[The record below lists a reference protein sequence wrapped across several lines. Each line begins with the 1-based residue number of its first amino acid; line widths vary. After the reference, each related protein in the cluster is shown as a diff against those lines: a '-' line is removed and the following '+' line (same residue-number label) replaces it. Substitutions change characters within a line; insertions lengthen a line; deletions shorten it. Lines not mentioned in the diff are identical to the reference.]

1 MKRAQGERSRGSR
14 PGRGLSLDRIVT
26 ATLELV
32 DEQGIGAA
40 TMRAVSSRLEV
51 RSMSLYRYVQDRD
64 ELFDAVVE
72 RIVSELADDPE
83 VQPRPVDGWRPY
95 LAGMAHGV
103 RRYARAHPHAFPL
116 VATRPPAAPW
126 VNPPLRSLRW
136 VEAMLRGLAGEG
148 FSDEQ
153 VLFTYRTFNGFLLG
167 YLLLETSAMT
177 LRDPKPGDGSF
188 TATDTVPA
196 MAASPPGRRRR
207 SGSRRPEPGPLRRAA
222 GGGGGCRRP
231 RELIDPADKIDAGRF
246 PTVYRLA
253 TGLAEDRWEE
263 EFETGLEHMLD
274 RIAMLV
280 DGGPRRPSGAEVTPV
295 SRGALRRRRCLAV
308 RAAVCPARGP
318 VWPPVP
324 AAALPE
330 VRADLAASASAA
342 GRRHGRAHETTGP
355 LGHTAAEV
363 RPAAAGLCGTVP
375 GVSWARR
382 ERPPRKVDI
391 VSFHVSLR

>member
-1 MKRAQGERSRGSR
+1 MTRVQGGHGRRSR

-40 TMRAVSSRLEV
+40 TMRAVSSRLGV

-72 RIVSELADDPE
+72 RIVNELADDPE

-136 VEAMLRGLAGEG
+136 VEAMLTGLAREG

-153 VLFTYRTFNGFLLG
+153 VLFTYRTFNSFLLG

-188 TATDTVPA
+188 TGTDTISDDGGESA
-196 MAASPPGRRRR
+196 GQAAAAPVIGGLSPVR
-207 SGSRRPEPGPLRRAA
+207 SAEQREALQDADS
-222 GGGGGCRRP
+222 P
-231 RELIDPADKIDAGRF
+231 RELLDPADGIDARRF
-246 PTVYRLA
+246 PTVHRLA
-253 TGLAEDRWEE
+253 AGLAQDLWDG
-263 EFETGLEHMLD
+263 EFETGLEDMLD
-274 RIAMLV
+274 RIAV
-280 DGGPRRPSGAEVTPV
+280 FVADDPDVRR
-295 SRGALRRRRCLAV
+295 
-308 RAAVCPARGP
+308 
-318 VWPPVP
+318 
-324 AAALPE
+324 
-330 VRADLAASASAA
+330 D
-342 GRRHGRAHETTGP
+342 
-355 LGHTAAEV
+355 
-363 RPAAAGLCGTVP
+363 
-375 GVSWARR
+375 
-382 ERPPRKVDI
+382 
-391 VSFHVSLR
+391 

>member
-1 MKRAQGERSRGSR
+1 VIRAQGGHGRRSR

-26 ATLELV
+26 VTLELM

-40 TMRAVSSRLEV
+40 TMRAVASRLGV

-72 RIVSELADDPE
+72 RIVNELADDPE
-83 VQPRPVDGWRPY
+83 VQLRPVDGWRPY

-136 VEAMLRGLAGEG
+136 VEAMLTGLAREG

-188 TATDTVPA
+188 TGTDTISNDDGGSAGQAAADPVIGGLSPA
-196 MAASPPGRRRR
+196 R
-207 SGSRRPEPGPLRRAA
+207 SAEQREALQDADSA
-222 GGGGGCRRP
+222 
-231 RELIDPADKIDAGRF
+231 RELLDPADGIDARRF
-246 PTVYRLA
+246 PTVHRLA
-253 TGLAEDRWEE
+253 AGLAQDRWEG
-263 EFETGLEHMLD
+263 EFETGLEDMLD
-274 RIAMLV
+274 RIAAFVADDLDV
-280 DGGPRRPSGAEVTPV
+280 RR
-295 SRGALRRRRCLAV
+295 
-308 RAAVCPARGP
+308 
-318 VWPPVP
+318 
-324 AAALPE
+324 
-330 VRADLAASASAA
+330 D
-342 GRRHGRAHETTGP
+342 
-355 LGHTAAEV
+355 
-363 RPAAAGLCGTVP
+363 
-375 GVSWARR
+375 
-382 ERPPRKVDI
+382 
-391 VSFHVSLR
+391 

>member
-1 MKRAQGERSRGSR
+1 MIRAQGGHGRRGR

-40 TMRAVSSRLEV
+40 TMRAVSSRLGV

-72 RIVSELADDPE
+72 RIVGELADDPE
-83 VQPRPVDGWRPY
+83 VQLRPVDGWRPY

-136 VEAMLRGLAGEG
+136 VEAMLTGLALEG

-153 VLFTYRTFNGFLLG
+153 VLFTYRTFNSFLLG

-188 TATDTVPA
+188 TGTDTISDDGGSAGPA
-196 MAASPPGRRRR
+196 AASPVIGGLSPVR
-207 SGSRRPEPGPLRRAA
+207 SAGQREALQDAGS
-222 GGGGGCRRP
+222 P
-231 RELIDPADKIDAGRF
+231 RELLDPADGIDARRY
-246 PTVYRLA
+246 PTVHRLA
-253 TGLAEDRWEE
+253 AGLAEDRWDG
-263 EFETGLEHMLD
+263 EFETGLEDMLD
-274 RIAMLV
+274 RIAV
-280 DGGPRRPSGAEVTPV
+280 FV
-295 SRGALRRRRCLAV
+295 
-308 RAAVCPARGP
+308 
-318 VWPPVP
+318 
-324 AAALPE
+324 
-330 VRADLAASASAA
+330 A
-342 GRRHGRAHETTGP
+342 GD
-355 LGHTAAEV
+355 
-363 RPAAAGLCGTVP
+363 P
-375 GVSWARR
+375 GVRR
-382 ERPPRKVDI
+382 D
-391 VSFHVSLR
+391 

>member
-1 MKRAQGERSRGSR
+1 MIRAQGGRGRRNR

-26 ATLELV
+26 ATLELI

-72 RIVSELADDPE
+72 RIVNELADDPE

-136 VEAMLRGLAGEG
+136 VEAMLTGLAREG

-153 VLFTYRTFNGFLLG
+153 VLFTYRTFNSFLLG

-188 TATDTVPA
+188 TGTDATTDD
-196 MAASPPGRRRR
+196 
-207 SGSRRPEPGPLRRAA
+207 
-222 GGGGGCRRP
+222 GGGSGGQAAANPVIGGLSPARSAEQREALQDADSP
-231 RELIDPADKIDAGRF
+231 RELLDPADGIDARRF
-246 PTVYRLA
+246 PTVHRLA
-253 TGLAEDRWEE
+253 AGLAQNRWEG
-263 EFETGLEHMLD
+263 EFETGLEDMLD
-274 RIAMLV
+274 RIAV
-280 DGGPRRPSGAEVTPV
+280 FVADDPDV
-295 SRGALRRRRCLAV
+295 SR
-308 RAAVCPARGP
+308 
-318 VWPPVP
+318 
-324 AAALPE
+324 
-330 VRADLAASASAA
+330 D
-342 GRRHGRAHETTGP
+342 
-355 LGHTAAEV
+355 
-363 RPAAAGLCGTVP
+363 
-375 GVSWARR
+375 
-382 ERPPRKVDI
+382 
-391 VSFHVSLR
+391 